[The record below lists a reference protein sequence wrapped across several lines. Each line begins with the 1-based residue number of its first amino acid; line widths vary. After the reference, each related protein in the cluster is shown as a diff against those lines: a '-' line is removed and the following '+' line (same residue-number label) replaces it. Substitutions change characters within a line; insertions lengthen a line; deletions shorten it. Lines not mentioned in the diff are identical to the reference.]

1 MGAILSCYGE
11 KKKSKEEYYREIFDG
26 LDIDGTQT
34 LDAVE
39 LQTVWEL
46 VKEQK
51 LEKLNKELNDFV
63 NKKQNQINNTKNMN
77 SSAMLKG
84 VDRFDLNKFKTIMK
98 TLDLSKDELHEFWM
112 KTKESEITNL
122 QHLLEKYK

>member
-51 LEKLNKELNDFV
+51 LEKLNKDGV
-63 NKKQNQINNTKNMN
+63 IGNKPRIK
-77 SSAMLKG
+77 LP
-84 VDRFDLNKFKTIMK
+84 
-98 TLDLSKDELHEFWM
+98 
-112 KTKESEITNL
+112 
-122 QHLLEKYK
+122 

>member
-1 MGAILSCYGE
+1 
-11 KKKSKEEYYREIFDG
+11 
-26 LDIDGTQT
+26 
-34 LDAVE
+34 
-39 LQTVWEL
+39 
-46 VKEQK
+46 
-51 LEKLNKELNDFV
+51 
-63 NKKQNQINNTKNMN
+63 MN

-112 KTKESEITNL
+112 KTKENEITNL